1 MPLIG
6 MFSGINI
13 SASGLRAQRVKQNII
28 STNLANAETTRTKE
42 GGPYKRQTVVLES
55 DPNEFDYRLVFGP
68 DRMEGIN
75 TKRNHMRI
83 PKPEFPIITEK
94 VGAGVKIQQIAEDS
108 SAPRLVYDP
117 THPDANK
124 EGYVAMPNVNVVQ
137 EMTDMITATR
147 AYEANVSAIASTKG
161 MLMKALEI

>member
-6 MFSGINI
+6 LFSGINI
-13 SASGLRAQRVKQNII
+13 SATGLRAQRVKQNII
-28 STNLANAETTRTKE
+28 STNLANAETTRTKD
-42 GGPYKRQTVVLES
+42 GGPYKRQSVALST
-55 DPNEFDYRLVFGP
+55 DPSEFDYRMVFGP
-68 DRMEGIN
+68 EHMEGTN
-75 TKRNHMRI
+75 TKKNHMRI
-83 PKPEFPIITEK
+83 PKPDFPIITEK
-94 VGAGVKIQQIAEDS
+94 IGSGVKVDQIVEDN

-147 AYEANVSAIASTKG
+147 AYEANVTALSATKG

>member
-1 MPLIG
+1 MSLIG
-6 MFSGINI
+6 LFSGINI
-13 SASGLRAQRVKQNII
+13 SASGLRAQRMKQNII

-42 GGPYKRQTVVLES
+42 GGPYKRQQVVLES
-55 DPNEFDYRLVFGP
+55 DPTEFDYRTVFGK
-68 DRMEGIN
+68 DRMEGKI
-75 TKRNHMRI
+75 TSREHMRI
-83 PKPEFPIITEK
+83 PKPDFPIITEK
-94 VGAGVKIQQIAEDS
+94 VGSGVKVSQVAEDQS
-108 SAPRLVYDP
+108 PARLVYDP

-147 AYEANVSAIASTKG
+147 AYEANVSAMSATKG

>member
-1 MPLIG
+1 MSLIG
-6 MFSGINI
+6 LFSGINI

-28 STNLANAETTRTKE
+28 ATNLANAETTRTKD
-42 GGPYKRQTVVLES
+42 GGPYKRQSVVLES

-68 DRMEGIN
+68 EHMQGRI
-75 TKRNHMRI
+75 TKKEHMAI
-83 PKPEFPIITEK
+83 PKPDFPIITEK
-94 VGAGVKIQQIAEDS
+94 IGSGVKVAAIQEDKEP
-108 SAPRLVYDP
+108 PRLVYDP
-117 THPDANK
+117 THPDANA

-147 AYEANVSAIASTKG
+147 AYEANVTALGATKG